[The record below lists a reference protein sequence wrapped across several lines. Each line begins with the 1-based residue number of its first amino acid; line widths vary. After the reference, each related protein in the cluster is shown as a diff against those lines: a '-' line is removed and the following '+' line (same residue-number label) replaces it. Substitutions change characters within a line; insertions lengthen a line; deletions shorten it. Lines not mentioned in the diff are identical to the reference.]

1 MLRIQDLSLRIPD
14 GDADRQI
21 LRNVCVHADPGEIVG
36 LVGESGSGKSTTA
49 KAAMG
54 LLPDGALTSGRV
66 LVDDEDVLQMDAAAL
81 RTLRTRTAAMV
92 FQDPRTTLNPVRTVG
107 DFLTE
112 QLRQL
117 GWKPRDARRRMVEL
131 LDAVN
136 VSKPELRMSQY
147 PHELSGGMLQRVVI
161 AAALAIEPRLILADE
176 PTSALDVSTQA
187 EIMALLDRLRR
198 EHRFA
203 VLFIT
208 HDLHLAAASCDRV
221 YVMYA
226 GEVVEEQPGARL
238 FEGAQHPYTR
248 TLLAAAPDLQD
259 ARTLDVASDNGEG
272 SRR

>member
-1 MLRIQDLSLRIPD
+1 MLRIEDLSVALTD
-14 GDADRQI
+14 DSGRQ
-21 LRNVCVHADPGEIVG
+21 LLQRVSVHVELGEIVG

-54 LLPDGALTSGRV
+54 LFPEGAATSGRV
-66 LVDDEDVLQMDAAAL
+66 RVGDEDVLRMDAAGL

-107 DFLTE
+107 DFLVE
-112 QLRQL
+112 QLRQR
-117 GWKPRDARRRMVEL
+117 GWKKDRAREHMIEL

-136 VSKPELRMSQY
+136 VSKPELRMDQY

-161 AAALAIEPRLILADE
+161 AAALAIEPKLILADE

-198 EHRFA
+198 EHHFA
-203 VLFIT
+203 MLFIT

-238 FEGAQHPYTR
+238 FEGAEHPYTR
-248 TLLAAAPDLQD
+248 SLLAAAPDLHGHS
-259 ARTLDVASDNGEG
+259 TLRSVTDQSEG

>member
-1 MLRIQDLSLRIPD
+1 MLRIEDLSVTLND
-14 GDADRQI
+14 DSERQ
-21 LRNVCVHADPGEIVG
+21 LLQRVSVHVESGEIVG

-54 LLPDGALTSGRV
+54 LFPEGSVTSGRV
-66 LVDDEDVLQMDAAAL
+66 WAADDDVLQMDAAGLHA
-81 RTLRTRTAAMV
+81 LRTRTAAMV

-112 QLRQL
+112 QLRQR
-117 GWKPRDARRRMVEL
+117 GWKKAEARRRMVEL

-136 VSKPELRMSQY
+136 VSKPELRMNQY

-161 AAALAIEPRLILADE
+161 AAALAIEPQLILADE

-187 EIMALLDRLRR
+187 EIMALLDHLRH
-198 EHRFA
+198 EHQFA
-203 VLFIT
+203 MLFIT

-226 GEVVEEQPGARL
+226 GEVVEEQPGVRL

-248 TLLAAAPDLQD
+248 ALLAAAPDLHGHSELKPVTD
-259 ARTLDVASDNGEG
+259 ESGG